1 MSSPTQFV
9 SIDTTAIDG
18 CQHSLIAMG
27 DGREIADVA
36 PMRAVLACREAG
48 EAVALVTIIHASG
61 SAPRGM
67 GAQMAVRQ
75 DGSIAGTVG
84 GGNLELFAI
93 RHALESLKDG
103 RARHLHYDFAG
114 GEAQNVDKAC
124 GGTSDF
130 LIQPYLGAPR
140 LVLFG
145 AGHIGRALAPLAQSC
160 GFLVTVVDERAE
172 FLDPALF
179 PEGICLH
186 QGAFPGVVDDIAF
199 DEATYAVIMTYGH
212 AHDEGVLDACLGRP
226 CRYLG
231 LVGSKAK
238 LGELWSH
245 LGTTE
250 ARRAELDKVHAPI
263 GLDLG
268 GRAPAEIAVS
278 IMSELLATRY
288 GRPTPTS
295 LSLGRGQ

>member
-1 MSSPTQFV
+1 MASPTQFV
-9 SIDTTAIDG
+9 SIDTTDIDG

-27 DGREIADVA
+27 DGREIADVS
-36 PMRAVLACREAG
+36 PMRALLACREAG
-48 EAVALVTIIHASG
+48 QAVALVTIIHASG

-75 DGSIAGTVG
+75 DGSIVGTVG
-84 GGNLELFAI
+84 GGNLELYAI

-114 GEAQNVDKAC
+114 GEDQNVDKAC

-130 LIQPYLGAPR
+130 LIQPFLSAPR

-145 AGHIGRALAPLAQSC
+145 AGHIGRALAPIAQSC
-160 GFLVTVVDERAE
+160 GFRVTVVDERAD
-172 FLDPALF
+172 FLDPRLF
-179 PEGICLH
+179 PEGVHLH
-186 QGAFPGVVDDIAF
+186 RGDFPRVVDDIAF
-199 DEATYAVIMTYGH
+199 DEMTYAVIMTYGH

-238 LGELWSH
+238 LGELWAN

-250 ARRAELDKVHAPI
+250 ERKAALDRVHAPI
-263 GLDLG
+263 GLDVG

-278 IMSELLATRY
+278 IMSEILATRY
-288 GRPTPTS
+288 GRPTPNA
-295 LSLGRGQ
+295 LSLGRAR

>member
-18 CQHSLIAMG
+18 CQHSLIALG

-36 PMRAVLACREAG
+36 PMRAILACREAG
-48 EAVALVTIIHASG
+48 QAVALVTIIHASG

-75 DGSIAGTVG
+75 DGSIVGTVG

-114 GEAQNVDKAC
+114 GEGQNVDKAC

-179 PEGICLH
+179 PEGVHLH
-186 QGAFPGVVDDIAF
+186 QGAFPGVVGDITF
-199 DEATYAVIMTYGH
+199 DESTYAVIMTYGH
-212 AHDEGVLDACLGRP
+212 QHDEGVLDACLGRP

-238 LGELWSH
+238 LGELWAH
-245 LGTTE
+245 LGTSE
-250 ARRAELDKVHAPI
+250 VRKAELDKVHAPI

-288 GRPTPTS
+288 GRSTPNS
-295 LSLGRGQ
+295 LSLCRGK